1 MEATQRGRPSVL
13 QNCLMKSIIKSAVV
27 LGSAMTGLSS
37 GAGGVFTLDHSSM
50 MVWAGAGAPQ
60 ARATA
65 SAASDNRWR
74 NQNMFFLPRFVAPR
88 GPASARAVK
97 REEKRSIRVHA
108 LQQTTSLFDHLVGE
122 LLKMHRH
129 VEAERLGS
137 LHIYHHLEL

>member
-50 MVWAGAGAPQ
+50 MVWAGAGALQ

-74 NQNMFFLPRFVAPR
+74 NRNMFFLPRFVAPR
-88 GPASARAVK
+88 GPASAGGVK
-97 REEKRSIRVHA
+97 REKKPMLLIPTLSPRRLSVMFLPALHPWVRSRR
-108 LQQTTSLFDHLVGE
+108 TCRD
-122 LLKMHRH
+122 HRH
-129 VEAERLGS
+129 AGIQS
-137 LHIYHHLEL
+137 AYS